1 VDHKNPRCPE
11 DLVASG
17 TSVMT
22 LEQRFE
28 ALLAENKILS
38 DHNVSSIKR
47 ENSMKKELSE
57 TIKTYSEVAAKYTG
71 GLTSEEAKELKNTVE
86 DLKHDNMKLKRVAK
100 ISASQVA
107 SAMELSL
114 NQKTTGQNISSSQNM
129 DSGIHPASK
138 ELEKYRQEKECQ
150 LQTIEQRY
158 NEKLAHI
165 QKEKDTFLD
174 LFHKML
180 NQNWMTLPDG
190 IEAITSFH
198 CSIVQNNGF
207 DRRLISL
214 AKILEETQL
223 HLARKDDALQ
233 EARSSLQLK
242 SQHALLMKTE
252 LERLHRNCNR
262 TDAAELDRLDEMVN
276 QSIQWKAES
285 LDFKHKLKVSEDQ
298 RRALEETVQQLKE
311 EISKIEDHNAK
322 LELHSILGIGEG
334 GRDILLSLLSKEKSS
349 ENDDLI
355 LETKNMM
362 SALGKIQSIVSRY
375 SSQISE
381 VEERLQFILRKNK
394 IEREQ
399 MQCLNEIIKEKNR
412 VINMLKYK
420 LESKQKAYN
429 ELHLQR
435 GMEKNDRSISTVE
448 TLPKPHQCSHEI
460 PPTIQQSLNDA
471 RKLIDSKSNEIHIRD
486 LLILDLKQ
494 KWAVAEENR
503 QAAVSQVEAL
513 TKDAELMKADI
524 STLTKTLQ
532 KESDEK
538 ITYQQSVIVLK
549 QKSEETDAEI
559 NQLKNKLKCLMQQHQ
574 EDESKWVTSRTVE
587 TELRGD
593 LANVK
598 HVRTRLEHALK
609 TSKENL
615 AKANEEISKLEIEV
629 KELKASKAQAQSD
642 KAQALQRARLSAA
655 KVKEITERGNNT
667 NGDEAVLNMQKR
679 IDVLNNTVKGLS
691 TQNSKLR
698 GELASIKVKTEKVD
712 SDNTIMTRRRI
723 CSRQNAMGKESKCKE
738 CEIFETKVKSLEQE
752 IKQGIQRIKSLEHE
766 LQSASESCTSEKKE
780 SLDSDLSVS
789 FLECSRQIFSR
800 DYAFLQS

>member
-1 VDHKNPRCPE
+1 
-11 DLVASG
+11 
-17 TSVMT
+17 
-22 LEQRFE
+22 
-28 ALLAENKILS
+28 
-38 DHNVSSIKR
+38 
-47 ENSMKKELSE
+47 
-57 TIKTYSEVAAKYTG
+57 
-71 GLTSEEAKELKNTVE
+71 
-86 DLKHDNMKLKRVAK
+86 
-100 ISASQVA
+100 
-107 SAMELSL
+107 
-114 NQKTTGQNISSSQNM
+114 M

-138 ELEKYRQEKECQ
+138 ELEKYRKEKECQ
-150 LQTIEQRY
+150 LLTIERRY
-158 NEKLAHI
+158 NEKLAHL
-165 QKEKDTFLD
+165 QKEKDAFLV

-180 NQNWMTLPDG
+180 HQNWMTLPDG
-190 IEAITSFH
+190 IEAVTNFH
-198 CSIVQNNGF
+198 YSTIQNNCF

-214 AKILEETQL
+214 SKILEEMQL
-223 HLARKDDALQ
+223 HLAGKDDALH
-233 EARSSLQLK
+233 EARSSLPLK
-242 SQHALLMKTE
+242 TQHAILMKTE

-276 QSIQWKAES
+276 QSIQWKTES
-285 LDFKHKLKVSEDQ
+285 LDLKHKLKFSEDQ
-298 RRALEETVQQLKE
+298 RRALEETVQQLQE

-322 LELHSILGIGEG
+322 LELRSILGIGEG
-334 GRDILLSLLSKEKSS
+334 DRDILLSLLSKKESS
-349 ENDDLI
+349 EDDDLI
-355 LETKNMM
+355 FETKNMM
-362 SALGKIQSIVSRY
+362 CALGKTQSIVSRY

-394 IEREQ
+394 IEREK
-399 MQCLNEIIKEKNR
+399 MQCLKEIIQEKNR
-412 VINMLKYK
+412 VIHVLKCK

-486 LLILDLKQ
+486 QHILDLKQ

-538 ITYQQSVIVLK
+538 ITYKQSVVVMK
-549 QKSEETDAEI
+549 QKSEESDAEI
-559 NQLKNKLKCLMQQHQ
+559 NQLKNKLKRLMQKHQ
-574 EDESKWVTSRTVE
+574 EGESKWATSRTVE

-593 LANVK
+593 LANAK
-598 HVRTRLEHALK
+598 HARTRLEHALK

-615 AKANEEISKLEIEV
+615 SKANEEISKLEIEV
-629 KELKASKAQAQSD
+629 KELKASKAQAQSE
-642 KAQALQRARLSAA
+642 KAQALKRARLSAA

-667 NGDEAVLNMQKR
+667 NGDEAVLNLQKR

-698 GELASIKVKTEKVD
+698 GELASLKVKAEKED
-712 SDNTIMTRRRI
+712 SDFSVMTRRRI
-723 CSRQNAMGKESKCKE
+723 SSRQNEMAKESKCNE
-738 CEIFETKVKSLEQE
+738 CEILETKVKSLEQE
-752 IKQGIQRIKSLEHE
+752 VKQGKQRIKSLEHE
-766 LQSASESCTSEKKE
+766 LQSASEVFTSEKKK

-789 FLECSRQIFSR
+789 LLECLRQNFPR
-800 DYAFLQS
+800 YYAFLQS